1 MNRNRYAHT
10 LIVLGA
16 ALTLAAPAAAG
27 THRVSGK
34 QIPVDEAAGT
44 YKMRGGLVGSWTITS
59 FKEIATSPLYHAR
72 GTEKFKGCIDRRR
85 DRSCK
90 GDPAGTL
97 SFTFDYWALFASADS
112 ESVVWGAC
120 WHPIVSGS
128 GDFAGAEGVM
138 QMLDTPV
145 GGSLKT
151 ELHRQR
157 HAQGPWPAWLRPGGD
172 ASSLDLR
179 AGTMGRPEQALGLS
193 RLVSP

>member
-34 QIPVDEAAGT
+34 QIPVDEDAGT

-59 FKEIATSPLYHAR
+59 FEEVATSPLYHAR

-145 GGSLKT
+145 GGSVKTNYIGNVTLKG
-151 ELHRQR
+151 H
-157 HAQGPWPAWLRPGGD
+157 GPRGSARAATRARSTCGPARWAGPNRLPG
-172 ASSLDLR
+172 
-179 AGTMGRPEQALGLS
+179 
-193 RLVSP
+193 